1 MKNKLRALQLRSQK
15 SAAKAAAISTGLFV
29 ASPAFATDIASA
41 VEAALST
48 GTTNVTTV
56 VVGIVGIAA
65 IALGLSI
72 ILGLMRKS

>member
-15 SAAKAAAISTGLFV
+15 MAANAAVISTGII
-29 ASPAFATDIASA
+29 AAAPASA
-41 VEAALST
+41 SIEDSINSALAL
-48 GTTNVTTV
+48 GTSNVTTV